1 MFNRKYIFKGPIFH
15 CYVSLPECKA
25 TWMFF
30 WTNSEELG
38 VLVRFSVGV
47 AFSKNRPSPL
57 SSSTSWWRLLAPGR
71 RHAVVKDWLALPVG
85 NEGPSTFTLV
95 YWGFMNPH
103 SLRVGPAGFL
113 RIFYGSPSTSFLQI
127 CIVRVYH
134 YVKGSTIFS
143 QCWQRPPG
151 ILFAITCPS
160 SKKSQ
165 SFLMQLLLQ
174 VVRCCLKQIALC
186 YHPTAAICRPTN

>member
-1 MFNRKYIFKGPIFH
+1 M
-15 CYVSLPECKA
+15 
-25 TWMFF
+25 
-30 WTNSEELG
+30 
-38 VLVRFSVGV
+38 
-47 AFSKNRPSPL
+47 
-57 SSSTSWWRLLAPGR
+57 
-71 RHAVVKDWLALPVG
+71 

-186 YHPTAAICRPTN
+186 YHPTAAICRPTNWSYQSYGRPSPSVQPRLKSGHHPTRIQVVISADHTSSTPQKFNIAPWK